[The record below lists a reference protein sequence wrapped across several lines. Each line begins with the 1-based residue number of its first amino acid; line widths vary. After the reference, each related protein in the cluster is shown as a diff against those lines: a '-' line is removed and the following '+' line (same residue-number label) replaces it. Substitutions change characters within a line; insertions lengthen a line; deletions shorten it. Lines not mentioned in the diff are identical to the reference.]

1 MIYRNEAVASARH
14 TGGID
19 LSPVRAMKSQ
29 IIEQLGQA
37 DILLPSLVAEGLA
50 ANDRIKVRM
59 SALQA
64 AAHHAREPDHPATDL
79 QVECRAADIAPAALA
94 TLIGG
99 AHLAGDGRIA
109 APNLARLIK
118 EIHDDAATML
128 RAVSAGK
135 PAEGETMN
143 ARLAAIRTAGLLE
156 AANEI
161 EIARV
166 AKLTGVAE
174 GGADSLHRLVMDLH
188 KALNRLA
195 ADCSEEILSG
205 AHVFGLHIEDRAA
218 VESFM
223 QGLNETRVLK
233 FNHPG
238 LDTMATRS
246 GGRLL
251 IQNDIGTTDAHV
263 VVIAV
268 KKNAVT
274 VTYTDVHRARAKFF
288 IALFDTFEAKWSG
301 LDRHVAAGLGE
312 DNAFFLVTGQ
322 YAADSA
328 ADRNAFL
335 NALGAALV
343 FLIDWNK
350 ARKLLRSW
358 VAKDDATR
366 ILDWAARQRIG
377 QRGFLELGGNELI
390 GAAVRNAAP
399 TRIGFGERLDQALG
413 RNAAVDFLKT
423 AMRVST
429 EALSAGRSVRLVR
442 DQIEADLVRRL
453 ERVDSALLATVLR
466 QIGLAHDITAA
477 IAHHVAALQA
487 GRPIDGKLLAA
498 RAGLIERKADRIA
511 IEARKEA
518 TRLNAGAIIEQLV
531 DRVEEAVD
539 ELEQAAFI
547 ASLAPAGIDSAL
559 LTALADLCA
568 VAITATE
575 AAASGLAAAIEVPE
589 GRRADSEDALNAVI
603 RLIDAEHAADARER
617 DVTTRVFAGGF
628 DVATSLSVIELA
640 RAIERATDRLA
651 GFGHLLRRH
660 IMTDLSA

>member
-1 MIYRNEAVASARH
+1 
-14 TGGID
+14 
-19 LSPVRAMKSQ
+19 MKSQ
-29 IIEQLGQA
+29 IIEHLGQA
-37 DILLPSLVAEGLA
+37 DILLPSLIAEGLA

-64 AAHHAREPDHPATDL
+64 AVHHAREPAHPVTDL
-79 QVECRAADIAPAALA
+79 QVECRTAGIAPAALA
-94 TLIGG
+94 ALISG
-99 AHLAGDGRIA
+99 AHLAGDGRMA
-109 APNLARLIK
+109 APNLARLMA
-118 EIHDDAATML
+118 EIHDDAAAMIH
-128 RAVSAGK
+128 AVSAGK
-135 PAEGETMN
+135 PAEGETMT

-156 AANEI
+156 ASNDI
-161 EIARV
+161 EIVRV
-166 AKLTGVAE
+166 ARLTGVTRD
-174 GGADSLHRLVMDLH
+174 GGDSLHRLVMDLH

-195 ADCSEEILSG
+195 ADCAEEILAG
-205 AHVFGLHIEDRAA
+205 AHVFGLHSEDRDA

-223 QGLNETRVLK
+223 RGLNETRGLK

-238 LDTMATRS
+238 LDTMATRT

-288 IALFDTFEAKWSG
+288 IALFDKFQAKWSG
-301 LDRHVAAGLGE
+301 LDRHVAAGLGD

-322 YAADSA
+322 YQADTA

-335 NALGAALV
+335 ESLGAALV

-358 VAKDDATR
+358 VAKDDAAR
-366 ILDWAARQRIG
+366 ILDWGARQRVG
-377 QRGFLELGGNELI
+377 HRALLELGGNELI

-413 RNAAVDFLKT
+413 RNAAIDFLKT
-423 AMRVST
+423 AMRAST
-429 EALSAGRSVRLVR
+429 DALMAGRSARLVR

-453 ERVDSALLATVLR
+453 ERVDSALLAIVLR
-466 QIGLAHDITAA
+466 QVGLAHDMTAA
-477 IAHHVAALQA
+477 IAHHLAALQA
-487 GRPIDGKLLAA
+487 GRPADGKLLAT
-498 RAGLIERKADRIA
+498 RAGQIERKADRIA
-511 IEARKEA
+511 IEARNEA
-518 TRLNAGAIIEQLV
+518 TRLDAGPIIEQLV

-547 ASLAPAGIDSAL
+547 ASLAPAAIEPLLLSAL
-559 LTALADLCA
+559 VELCA
-568 VAITATE
+568 VATAATE
-575 AAASGLAAAIEVPE
+575 AAASGLAAAVEVPE
-589 GRRADSEDALNAVI
+589 GRRADSEDALAAVV
-603 RLIDAEHAADARER
+603 RLIDAEHAADSRER

-628 DVATSLSVIELA
+628 DVATSLSVLELA

>member
-1 MIYRNEAVASARH
+1 M
-14 TGGID
+14 T
-19 LSPVRAMKSQ
+19 
-29 IIEQLGQA
+29 
-37 DILLPSLVAEGLA
+37 
-50 ANDRIKVRM
+50 
-59 SALQA
+59 
-64 AAHHAREPDHPATDL
+64 
-79 QVECRAADIAPAALA
+79 
-94 TLIGG
+94 
-99 AHLAGDGRIA
+99 
-109 APNLARLIK
+109 
-118 EIHDDAATML
+118 
-128 RAVSAGK
+128 
-135 PAEGETMN
+135 

-156 AANEI
+156 AANDI

-174 GGADSLHRLVMDLH
+174 GGGDSLHRLVMDLH

-195 ADCSEEILSG
+195 ADCAEEILGG
-205 AHVFGLHIEDRAA
+205 AHVFGLHAEDRAA

-223 QGLNETRVLK
+223 QGLNETRALK

-288 IALFDTFEAKWSG
+288 IALFDKFEAKWSG

-322 YAADSA
+322 YQADSA

-335 NALGAALV
+335 SALGAALV

-377 QRGFLELGGNELI
+377 HRGFLELGGNELI

-453 ERVDSALLATVLR
+453 ERVDSALLAIVLR

-477 IAHHVAALQA
+477 IAHHIAALQA
-487 GRPIDGKLLAA
+487 GRPIDGKLLAG
-498 RAGLIERKADRIA
+498 RAGRIERKADRIA

-518 TRLNAGAIIEQLV
+518 ARLNAGAIIEQLV

-547 ASLAPAGIDSAL
+547 ASLAPAGIDPAL
-559 LTALADLCA
+559 LTALAELCA
-568 VAITATE
+568 VAMTATE

-617 DVTTRVFAGGF
+617 DVTAQVFAGGF

>member
-1 MIYRNEAVASARH
+1 
-14 TGGID
+14 
-19 LSPVRAMKSQ
+19 MKSQ

-79 QVECRAADIAPAALA
+79 QVECRAAGIAPAVLA

-109 APNLARLIK
+109 APNLARLMK

-128 RAVSAGK
+128 RAVAAGK
-135 PAEGETMN
+135 PAEGKTMDT
-143 ARLAAIRTAGLLE
+143 RLAAIRAAGLLE

-161 EIARV
+161 EIARI
-166 AKLTGVAE
+166 ARLTGVAD

-195 ADCSEEILSG
+195 ADCAEEILSG
-205 AHVFGLHIEDRAA
+205 AHVFGLHTEDRAP

-223 QGLNETRVLK
+223 QGLNETRALK

-274 VTYTDVHRARAKFF
+274 VTYTDIHRGRAKFF
-288 IALFDTFEAKWSG
+288 IALFDRYQAKWSG
-301 LDRHVAAGLGE
+301 LDRHVATGLGE
-312 DNAFFLVTGQ
+312 DNTFFLVTGQ
-322 YAADSA
+322 YQADSA

-335 NALGAALV
+335 GALGAALV

-377 QRGFLELGGNELI
+377 HRGFLELGGNELI
-390 GAAVRNAAP
+390 GTAVRNAAP

-413 RNAAVDFLKT
+413 RKAAIDFLKT

-466 QIGLAHDITAA
+466 QVGLAHDITAA
-477 IAHHVAALQA
+477 VAHHIAALQSGRPVDGKQLA
-487 GRPIDGKLLAA
+487 GR
-498 RAGLIERKADRIA
+498 AGQIERKADRIA
-511 IEARKEA
+511 LEARNEA

-547 ASLAPAGIDSAL
+547 ASLAPAAIDPAL
-559 LTALADLCA
+559 LATLAELCA
-568 VAITATE
+568 VAMTATE

-617 DVTTRVFAGGF
+617 DVITRVFAGGF

-660 IMTDLSA
+660 IMTGLSA

>member
-1 MIYRNEAVASARH
+1 
-14 TGGID
+14 
-19 LSPVRAMKSQ
+19 MKSQ

-50 ANDRIKVRM
+50 ANDRVKVRM

-64 AAHHAREPDHPATDL
+64 ASRHAQQPDRPATDL
-79 QVECRAADIAPAALA
+79 HVECLAAGIAPAALT

-99 AHLAGDGRIA
+99 AHFAGDGRMA
-109 APNLARLIK
+109 APNLARLMK
-118 EIHDDAATML
+118 EIHDDVTAMI

-135 PAEGETMN
+135 PSEGETMG
-143 ARLAAIRTAGLLE
+143 ARLAAIRAAGTLE
-156 AANEI
+156 ASNEI
-161 EIARV
+161 EFARI
-166 AKLTGVAE
+166 AKLTGVAQD
-174 GGADSLHRLVMDLH
+174 GADSLHRLVMDLH
-188 KALNRLA
+188 KSLNRLA
-195 ADCSEEILSG
+195 AGCSEEILAG
-205 AHVFGLHIEDRAA
+205 AHVFGLHPEDRAP

-223 QGLNETRVLK
+223 QGLNETRALK
-233 FNHPG
+233 FDHPG

-268 KKNAVT
+268 KRNSVT

-288 IALFDTFEAKWSG
+288 IALFDKFQAKWSG
-301 LDRHVAAGLGE
+301 LDRHSAAGLG
-312 DNAFFLVTGQ
+312 DDDAFYLVTGQ
-322 YAADSA
+322 YRADSA

-335 NALGAALV
+335 TALGAALV

-350 ARKLLRSW
+350 ARKLLRNW
-358 VAKDDATR
+358 VAKDDAAR
-366 ILDWAARQRIG
+366 ILEWAAQQRFG
-377 QRGFLELGGNELI
+377 HRAFLELGGNELL

-399 TRIGFGERLDQALG
+399 ARIGFGERLDQALG

-423 AMRVST
+423 AMRVSS
-429 EALSAGRSVRLVR
+429 EALGAGQSVRLVR
-442 DQIEADLVRRL
+442 DQIEADLVRHL
-453 ERVDSALLATVLR
+453 ERVDSTLLTTVLR
-466 QIGLAHDITAA
+466 QVGLAHDVAA
-477 IAHHVAALQA
+477 AVAHHLAALQA
-487 GRPIDGKLLAA
+487 GRPADGTRLAA

-518 TRLNAGAIIEQLV
+518 TRLNAGPIIEQLV
-531 DRVEEAVD
+531 DRVEETVD

-547 ASLAPAGIDSAL
+547 ASLAPAGIDPPL
-559 LTALADLCA
+559 LRALAALCA
-568 VAITATE
+568 VATTATE

-589 GRRADSEDALNAVI
+589 GRRADSEDALAAVV
-603 RLIDAEHAADARER
+603 RLIDAEHAADSRER
-617 DVTTRVFAGGF
+617 DVTTQVFAGGY
-628 DVATSLSVIELA
+628 DVATSLSVLELA

-660 IMTDLSA
+660 VMTDLSA

>member
-1 MIYRNEAVASARH
+1 
-14 TGGID
+14 
-19 LSPVRAMKSQ
+19 MKSQ

-79 QVECRAADIAPAALA
+79 QVECHAAGIAPAALA

-109 APNLARLIK
+109 APNLARLMK

-143 ARLAAIRTAGLLE
+143 ARLAAIRAAGLLE

-161 EIARV
+161 EIARI
-166 AKLTGVAE
+166 ARLTGVAD

-195 ADCSEEILSG
+195 ADCAEEILSG
-205 AHVFGLHIEDRAA
+205 AHVFGLHAEDRTP

-223 QGLNETRVLK
+223 QGLNETRALK

-246 GGRLL
+246 NGRLL

-288 IALFDTFEAKWSG
+288 IALFDKFQAKWSG

-322 YAADSA
+322 YQGDSA

-377 QRGFLELGGNELI
+377 HRGFLELGGNELI

-413 RNAAVDFLKT
+413 RSAAVDFLKT
-423 AMRVST
+423 AMRTST

-453 ERVDSALLATVLR
+453 ERVDSALLAVVLR
-466 QIGLAHDITAA
+466 QVGLAHDVTAA
-477 IAHHVAALQA
+477 IAHHIAELQA
-487 GRPIDGKLLAA
+487 GRPSDSKQLAA
-498 RAGLIERKADRIA
+498 GAGRIERKADRIA
-511 IEARKEA
+511 IEARKEVE
-518 TRLNAGAIIEQLV
+518 RLNAGPIIEQLV
-531 DRVEEAVD
+531 DRVEESID

-559 LTALADLCA
+559 LTALAELCA

-589 GRRADSEDALNAVI
+589 GRRADSEDALSAVI

>member
-1 MIYRNEAVASARH
+1 
-14 TGGID
+14 
-19 LSPVRAMKSQ
+19 MKSQ

-37 DILLPSLVAEGLA
+37 DILLPSLVAEALA

-64 AAHHAREPDHPATDL
+64 AARHAREPEHPATDL
-79 QVECRAADIAPAALA
+79 NVECRAAGVAPAALA

-99 AHLAGDGRIA
+99 AHLAGDGRIT
-109 APNLARLIK
+109 APNLARLMK
-118 EIHDDAATML
+118 EIQDDVVTML
-128 RAVSAGK
+128 RAVSAGN
-135 PAEGETMN
+135 PTEGKTMST
-143 ARLAAIRTAGLLE
+143 RLAAIRTSGLLE
-156 AANEI
+156 ATNEI
-161 EIARV
+161 EIARI

-174 GGADSLHRLVMDLH
+174 SGADSLHRLVMDLH

-205 AHVFGLHIEDRAA
+205 AHVFGLHPEDRAP

-223 QGLNETRVLK
+223 HGLNDTRALK

-246 GGRLL
+246 AGRLL

-263 VVIAV
+263 VVVAV
-268 KKNAVT
+268 KKNSVT
-274 VTYTDVHRARAKFF
+274 VTYTDVHRARARFF
-288 IALFDTFEAKWSG
+288 IDLFNKFQTKWSG
-301 LDRHVAAGLGE
+301 LDRHVAEGLGA
-312 DNAFFLVTGQ
+312 DSAFFLVTGQ
-322 YAADSA
+322 YQAETAS
-328 ADRNAFL
+328 DRNAFL
-335 NALGAALV
+335 SALGEALV

-366 ILDWAARQRIG
+366 ILDWAARRRVG
-377 QRGFLELGGNELI
+377 HRGFLELGGNELI

-399 TRIGFGERLDQALG
+399 ARIGFGERLDQALG
-413 RNAAVDFLKT
+413 RSAAVDFLKT

-453 ERVDSALLATVLR
+453 ERVDSALLAIVLR
-466 QIGLAHDITAA
+466 QVGLAHDITAA
-477 IAHHVAALQA
+477 IAQHIAALQA
-487 GRPIDGKLLAA
+487 DRPIDGKLLAA
-498 RAGLIERKADRIA
+498 RAGQIERKADRIA
-511 IEARKEA
+511 LEARNEA
-518 TRLNAGAIIEQLV
+518 TRLNASPVIEQMV
-531 DRVEEAVD
+531 DRVEESVD

-547 ASLAPAGIDSAL
+547 ASLAPAGVDSAL
-559 LTALADLCA
+559 LLALAELCA
-568 VAITATE
+568 VATTATE
-575 AAASGLAAAIEVPE
+575 AAASGLAAAVEVPE
-589 GRRADSEDALNAVI
+589 GRRADSEDALSAVI
-603 RLIDAEHAADARER
+603 RLIDAEHAADERER
-617 DVTTRVFAGGF
+617 NVTARVFAGGF

>member
-1 MIYRNEAVASARH
+1 
-14 TGGID
+14 
-19 LSPVRAMKSQ
+19 MKSQ

-64 AAHHAREPDHPATDL
+64 AAHHAQQPDHPATDL
-79 QVECRAADIAPAALA
+79 HVECRAAGIAPAALA

-99 AHLAGDGRIA
+99 AHLAGDGRMA
-109 APNLARLIK
+109 APNLARLMK

-128 RAVSAGK
+128 RAVAAGK
-135 PAEGETMN
+135 PAEGETVS
-143 ARLAAIRTAGLLE
+143 ARLAAIRAAGSLE
-156 AANEI
+156 ASNEI

-166 AKLTGVAE
+166 AKLTGVAQDGE
-174 GGADSLHRLVMDLH
+174 DSLHRLVMDLH
-188 KALNRLA
+188 KTLNKLA
-195 ADCSEEILSG
+195 ADCSEEILAG
-205 AHVFGLHIEDRAA
+205 AHVFGLHPEDREP

-223 QGLNETRVLK
+223 RGLNETRALK

-238 LDTMATRS
+238 LETTATRS

-263 VVIAV
+263 IVIAV
-268 KKNAVT
+268 KNNSVT
-274 VTYTDVHRARAKFF
+274 VTHTDVHRARAKFF
-288 IALFDTFEAKWSG
+288 IALLEKFQVKWSG

-322 YAADSA
+322 YQADSPVE
-328 ADRNAFL
+328 RNAFL
-335 NALGAALV
+335 AALGASLV
-343 FLIDWNK
+343 FLTDWNR
-350 ARKLLRSW
+350 ARKLLRTW
-358 VAKDDATR
+358 VAKDDAVR
-366 ILDWAARQRIG
+366 ILEWAARQRVG
-377 QRGFLELGGNELI
+377 HRAFLELGGNELI

-413 RNAAVDFLKT
+413 RNAAIDFLKT

-442 DQIEADLVRRL
+442 DQIEADLIRRL
-453 ERVDSALLATVLR
+453 ERVDSALLTIVLR
-466 QIGLAHDITAA
+466 QVGLAHDVTAA
-477 IAHHVAALQA
+477 IARHIAELQA
-487 GRPIDGKLLAA
+487 GRPSDSKQLAA
-498 RAGLIERKADRIA
+498 RAGQIERKADRIA
-511 IEARKEA
+511 IEARKEVA
-518 TRLNAGAIIEQLV
+518 RLNAGSIIEQLV
-531 DRVEEAVD
+531 DRVEESVD
-539 ELEQAAFI
+539 QLEQAAFI
-547 ASLAPAGIDSAL
+547 ASLAPAGIDPALLSAL
-559 LTALADLCA
+559 AELCA
-568 VAITATE
+568 VATTATE
-575 AAASGLAAAIEVPE
+575 AAASGLAAALEVPE
-589 GRRADSEDALNAVI
+589 GHRADSEEALAAVI

-628 DVATSLSVIELA
+628 DVATSLSVLELA

>member
-1 MIYRNEAVASARH
+1 
-14 TGGID
+14 
-19 LSPVRAMKSQ
+19 
-29 IIEQLGQA
+29 
-37 DILLPSLVAEGLA
+37 
-50 ANDRIKVRM
+50 
-59 SALQA
+59 
-64 AAHHAREPDHPATDL
+64 
-79 QVECRAADIAPAALA
+79 
-94 TLIGG
+94 
-99 AHLAGDGRIA
+99 
-109 APNLARLIK
+109 
-118 EIHDDAATML
+118 
-128 RAVSAGK
+128 
-135 PAEGETMN
+135 
-143 ARLAAIRTAGLLE
+143 
-156 AANEI
+156 
-161 EIARV
+161 
-166 AKLTGVAE
+166 
-174 GGADSLHRLVMDLH
+174 MDLH

-205 AHVFGLHIEDRAA
+205 AHVFGLHAEDRAP

-223 QGLNETRVLK
+223 QGLNETRALK

-238 LDTMATRS
+238 LETMATRS

-251 IQNDIGTTDAHV
+251 DSERYRD
-263 VVIAV
+263 
-268 KKNAVT
+268 
-274 VTYTDVHRARAKFF
+274 HRRPRGGHCGQEQFGDGDPYGRAPGAREILHRPVRQFQ
-288 IALFDTFEAKWSG
+288 AKWSG

-322 YAADSA
+322 YQADSA

-335 NALGAALV
+335 TALGAALV

-358 VAKDDATR
+358 VAKDDAAR
-366 ILDWAARQRIG
+366 ILDWAARQRVG
-377 QRGFLELGGNELI
+377 HRGFLELGGNELI
-390 GAAVRNAAP
+390 GAAVRNAAS

-413 RNAAVDFLKT
+413 RTAAVDFLKT

-453 ERVDSALLATVLR
+453 ERVDSALLAIVLR
-466 QIGLAHDITAA
+466 QVGLAHDVTAA
-477 IAHHVAALQA
+477 IAHHIAALQA

-498 RAGLIERKADRIA
+498 RAGQIERKADRIA
-511 IEARKEA
+511 LEARKEA
-518 TRLNAGAIIEQLV
+518 ARLNAGPIIEQLV

-547 ASLAPAGIDSAL
+547 ASLAPARIDSAL
-559 LTALADLCA
+559 LSALAELCA
-568 VAITATE
+568 VATTATE

-603 RLIDAEHAADARER
+603 RLIDAEHAADERER
-617 DVTTRVFAGGF
+617 DVTARVFAGGF

>member
-1 MIYRNEAVASARH
+1 
-14 TGGID
+14 
-19 LSPVRAMKSQ
+19 
-29 IIEQLGQA
+29 
-37 DILLPSLVAEGLA
+37 
-50 ANDRIKVRM
+50 
-59 SALQA
+59 LQA
-64 AAHHAREPDHPATDL
+64 AAHHAREPDGPATDL
-79 QVECRAADIAPAALA
+79 QVECHAAGIAPAALA

-99 AHLAGDGRIA
+99 AHIASDGRMT
-109 APNLARLIK
+109 APNLARLMK
-118 EIHDDAATML
+118 EILDDAATML
-128 RAVSAGK
+128 HAVSAGK
-135 PAEGETMN
+135 PEEGEAMG
-143 ARLAAIRTAGLLE
+143 ARLAAIRAAGLLD
-156 AANEI
+156 ASNEI

-166 AKLTGVAE
+166 AKLTAVAE

-195 ADCSEEILSG
+195 AVCSEEILSG
-205 AHVFGLHIEDRAA
+205 AHVFGLHAEDRAP
-218 VESFM
+218 VEAFM
-223 QGLNETRVLK
+223 QGLGETRALK
-233 FNHPG
+233 FDHPG

-246 GGRLL
+246 GGRLM

-268 KKNAVT
+268 RKNAVT

-288 IALFDTFEAKWSG
+288 IALFDKFQAKWSG

-322 YAADSA
+322 YHADNA
-328 ADRNAFL
+328 ADRNNFL
-335 NALGAALV
+335 AALGAGLV

-350 ARKLLRSW
+350 ARKLLRNW
-358 VAKDDATR
+358 VSKEDAAR

-377 QRGFLELGGNELI
+377 HRGFLELGGNELI
-390 GAAVRNAAP
+390 GGAVRNAAP
-399 TRIGFGERLDQALG
+399 ARIGFGERLDQALG

-453 ERVDSALLATVLR
+453 ERVDSALLAVVLR
-466 QIGLAHDITAA
+466 QIGLAHDVISA
-477 IAHHVAALQA
+477 IAHHIAELQA

-511 IEARKEA
+511 FEARNEA
-518 TRLNAGAIIEQLV
+518 ARLSAGPVIEQLV
-531 DRVEEAVD
+531 DRVEDAVD

-547 ASLAPAGIDSAL
+547 ASLAPAGVDSAL
-559 LTALADLCA
+559 LAALADLCA
-568 VAITATE
+568 VATTAIE
-575 AAASGLAAAIEVPE
+575 AAASGLAAAVEVPE

-603 RLIDAEHAADARER
+603 RLIDAEHAADGRER
-617 DVTTRVFAGGF
+617 EVTTRVFAGGF
-628 DVATSLSVIELA
+628 DVATSLSVLELA

-651 GFGHLLRRH
+651 SFGHLLRRH
-660 IMTDLSA
+660 IMADLSA